1 MKSYN
6 STSDLPSKLAVFP
19 LTGAV
24 LFPQTQLPLNIF
36 EPRYI
41 QMIDEVLSS
50 PNRIMGMIQPSLSKD
65 DPNSKNL
72 KKVGCAGRISS
83 FSETGDGRYL
93 VTLTGSQT
101 LTNKTLTTP
110 TIGDMSNCTL
120 TNAFSAGHILQAT
133 KRTSSF
139 QHQQTSNNQKSF
151 PGVAYEQL
159 TTIGAS
165 SWFLAYYSCQTG
177 TQGTGS
183 WTGGHSYRTS
193 TDGGSS
199 WSAWTDPGTSSYSY
213 NSSVSDF
220 RRGKFWHTLIS
231 PGLAAGKLVQIRA
244 YCESLHSNTAGF
256 DGPKYETF
264 WEIKA

>member
-93 VTLTGSQT
+93 VTLTGLIRFEVAQELDT
-101 LTNKTLTTP
+101 TTPYRQIITNYENYAQDLKPANTENIDRKSLLVLIKKYLEQRNLLIDWEIIEQSPTEQLINYSGVLVPFEAEEKQLLLETKTLF
-110 TIGDMSNCTL
+110 DRCKTL
-120 TNAFSAGHILQAT
+120 ESLFQSYQFQNNQN
-133 KRTSSF
+133 TSS
-139 QHQQTSNNQKSF
+139 T
-151 PGVAYEQL
+151 E
-159 TTIGAS
+159 
-165 SWFLAYYSCQTG
+165 
-177 TQGTGS
+177 
-183 WTGGHSYRTS
+183 
-193 TDGGSS
+193 
-199 WSAWTDPGTSSYSY
+199 
-213 NSSVSDF
+213 
-220 RRGKFWHTLIS
+220 
-231 PGLAAGKLVQIRA
+231 
-244 YCESLHSNTAGF
+244 LH
-256 DGPKYETF
+256 
-264 WEIKA
+264 